1 MGEVSLRFTDFKGLN
16 LDSLKLSSR
25 RSLPGVEKVT
35 FLFVALKP
43 EADLP
48 LYGLVID
55 DFPLKGELN
64 EAFKLLLFLFFS
76 AD

>member
-1 MGEVSLRFTDFKGLN
+1 MGEVSLRLTDFKGLN
-16 LDSLKLSSR
+16 LDSLKFSSR

-35 FLFVALKP
+35 FLFEALKP

-55 DFPLKGELN
+55 DFPLNGELI
-64 EAFKLLLFLFFS
+64 EAFKLLFLYFS